1 MSAAP
6 VLYLSPHRDDI
17 AYSLAG
23 RILGAAAP
31 RAAGVAVAVFTR
43 SNFAPYARPGLDTA
57 AITRL
62 RGAEESRACRALRLR
77 SLSLPFAEA
86 PLRGYRTTDA
96 LFVDDAVATRDPV
109 VDALV
114 RCLTTL
120 NAMFRPRAVYAP
132 LGIGGHVDHLV
143 TRVAAQA
150 AFASQC
156 PVWLYEDLPYAG
168 ELDEHAYGA
177 ELARRTGRA
186 RPALT
191 PNGAW
196 LTDKLRVLAGYAS
209 QVARKDLCAVVAHTH
224 RIGGER
230 VWCCR

>member
-23 RILGAAAP
+23 RLLCAAAS
-31 RAAGVAVAVFTR
+31 RSAGVAVTVFTR
-43 SNFAPYARPGLDTA
+43 SNFAPYARPGLGIA

-62 RGAEESRACRALRLR
+62 RGAEDAEAYRALRLR

-86 PLRGYRTTDA
+86 PLRGYRTVDA
-96 LFVDDAVATRDPV
+96 LFVDDAVAMRDPAV
-109 VDALV
+109 GALV
-114 RCLTTL
+114 RHLTTL
-120 NAMFRPRAVYAP
+120 NAMLRPRAVYAP

-150 AFASQC
+150 AFASRC
-156 PVWLYEDLPYAG
+156 EVWLYEDLPYAG
-168 ELDEHAYGA
+168 ELDARAYGT

-196 LTDKLRVLAGYAS
+196 LADKLRVLAGYTS
-209 QVARKDLCAVVAHTH
+209 QVARKDLCAVVAHTY